1 MGRNQRFIRQIFRLM
16 LARSLIGCLP
26 FTYHDHLCLE
36 SKYAF
41 YLIDAN
47 YLSRASPSRIE
58 SQAGWKAKRNRK
70 PSETESQAG
79 RQMKILSIKLLLLL
93 IGLGVIAPM
102 FIRGLDG
109 EPIMTLD
116 DWVPHS
122 LIRWSENTIDGLG
135 SWGDALSSETPLM
148 HHSPP
153 AVIGAGAE
161 IYTWRDNQ
169 GVLHFSDTPVEGA
182 EVTLVPHDGLAIPA
196 EKFIQD
202 GLSPAEPVSSS
213 TGPRAFLLEEQ
224 AFSNRNSAFKT
235 KKKAEASA
243 GGATLADIEAMA
255 NGDMSKLGA
264 VLKDL
269 PQLVE
274 QAKQARQNTSIDQK
288 IHE

>member
-1 MGRNQRFIRQIFRLM
+1 M

-58 SQAGWKAKRNRK
+58 SQAGWKAKRDGK
-70 PSETESQAG
+70 PSGIESQAKQNAKQAG

-224 AFSNRNSAFKT
+224 AFSNRNSTFKT
-235 KKKAEASA
+235 KKKAVASA

-274 QAKQARQNTSIDQK
+274 QAKQARQSTSIDQK
-288 IHE
+288 IP

>member
-1 MGRNQRFIRQIFRLM
+1 M
-16 LARSLIGCLP
+16 
-26 FTYHDHLCLE
+26 
-36 SKYAF
+36 
-41 YLIDAN
+41 
-47 YLSRASPSRIE
+47 E

-116 DWVPHS
+116 DWLPHS

-153 AVIGAGAE
+153 TVIGAGAE

-224 AFSNRNSAFKT
+224 AFSNRNSTFKT
-235 KKKAEASA
+235 KKKAVASA

-274 QAKQARQNTSIDQK
+274 QAKQARQSTSIDQK

>member
-1 MGRNQRFIRQIFRLM
+1 
-16 LARSLIGCLP
+16 
-26 FTYHDHLCLE
+26 
-36 SKYAF
+36 
-41 YLIDAN
+41 
-47 YLSRASPSRIE
+47 
-58 SQAGWKAKRNRK
+58 KRNRK

-102 FIRGLDG
+102 FIRGPGG

-116 DWVPHS
+116 DWLPHS

-224 AFSNRNSAFKT
+224 AFSNRNSTFKT
-235 KKKAEASA
+235 KKKAVASA

-274 QAKQARQNTSIDQK
+274 QAKQARQSTSIDQK